1 MRTDRHVRIAGLG
14 LLLLA
19 ACQDPL
25 LVENENQADRDRA
38 LSTPGDVES
47 FLGGSYQAVHAGT
60 LGSTA
65 GIYPQLLTSAMESYS
80 ALANFNM
87 GPRGAV
93 PRGPLSN
100 QRGNPAENANFRDF
114 LFQHRAARIASIV
127 LGVLKSGDFTLGS
140 PARNARAT
148 AFARFV
154 QGVGL
159 GNIALAYDSGSV
171 LTENDDPDAINPL
184 VSYSA
189 LMQAALG
196 YLDSAIAIASGPV
209 PTGTGW
215 FPLPSTWINGLTLSA
230 SDFVRL
236 ARSYKAR
243 FRAGV
248 ARTPAERALVN
259 WVEVIGDAVNGITAD
274 FRPTMTPA
282 AGWDIAWP
290 TILYNTGSANWHQ
303 MSQFF
308 LGMADTS
315 GEYSAWLADPP
326 ASREPFLVVSPDRRI
341 PRGADRATQQANSP
355 APNAGFPFDS
365 VPYFRNR
372 PTGEDQ
378 PGAPIGKSFYDF
390 YRPRRFF
397 DAARIGTYPVMT
409 KAEMDLLA
417 AEGYLRTGNV
427 AAAVALINVSRVA
440 KGGLPALALTDT
452 VSLIPGN
459 ACVPRVPDPATNF
472 KSARCGT
479 VWDALKWEYRL
490 ENAYIAYGAW
500 FFAARG
506 WGDLPEGTAVHWP
519 VPFQEMDA
527 RQQAFYDMGGVG
539 APGGAARGN
548 YGLFAGGVY

>member
-1 MRTDRHVRIAGLG
+1 
-14 LLLLA
+14 
-19 ACQDPL
+19 
-25 LVENENQADRDRA
+25 
-38 LSTPGDVES
+38 
-47 FLGGSYQAVHAGT
+47 
-60 LGSTA
+60 
-65 GIYPQLLTSAMESYS
+65 
-80 ALANFNM
+80 NM

-93 PRGPLSN
+93 PRTPLSN
-100 QRGNPAENANFRDF
+100 ARGNPAENANFRDF
-114 LFQHRAARIASIV
+114 LFQHRAARIASIG
-127 LGVLKSGDFTLGS
+127 LGQLNSANFTLGS
-140 PARNARAT
+140 SARDARAK

-159 GNIALAYDSGSV
+159 ANVALAYDSGAV
-171 LTENDDPDAINPL
+171 LTENDAPDAINAL
-184 VSYSA
+184 VSYES

-209 PTGTGW
+209 PAGTGW
-215 FPLPSTWINGLTLSA
+215 FPLPSTWVNGLALSA

-259 WVEVIGDAVNGITAD
+259 WTEVINDALNGIAAD
-274 FRPTMTPA
+274 LKLSMTPS
-282 AGWDIAWP
+282 AGWDIAWT
-290 TILYNTGSANWHQ
+290 TIHYNTGSANWHQ

-315 GEYSAWLADPP
+315 GEYSAWLADPL
-326 ASREPFLVVSPDRRI
+326 ADRQAFLVVSPDRRI
-341 PRGADRATQQANSP
+341 PRGANRATQQANSP
-355 APNAGFPFDS
+355 APNAGLPFDS

-378 PGAPIGKSFYDF
+378 PGAPMGKSYYDF
-390 YRPRRFF
+390 YRSRALF
-397 DAARIGTYPVMT
+397 DAARIGPYPVMT
-409 KAEMDLLA
+409 RAEMNLLA
-417 AEGYLRTGNV
+417 AEGYLRAGNV
-427 AAAVALINVSRVA
+427 AAAVALINVSRIA
-440 KGGLPALALTDT
+440 KGGLPSLAAITDT
-452 VSLIPGN
+452 VTPVPGGN

-490 ENAYIAYGAW
+490 ENAFIAYGAW

-519 VPFQEMDA
+519 VPLQEMDA